1 MASKLEELAKDIRK
15 DNIKGNTYQN
25 VEGKNYGGTHK
36 NALGDGD
43 VKGKGTGTF
52 LDTYNG
58 GGLHDEIGVADQ
70 ADSGRKNNI
79 KKNTYNA
86 DKQYTHP
93 DSDGNEGQ
101 FRVS

>member
-1 MASKLEELAKDIRK
+1 MKRTIVNQR
-15 DNIKGNTYQN
+15 IKGNTYQN
-25 VEGKNYGGTHK
+25 DESKQYSGTHK

-43 VKGKGTGTF
+43 VKGKGTGAF

-70 ADSGRKNNI
+70 ADSGRKNNLI
-79 KKNTYNA
+79 KNIYNK
-86 DKQYTHP
+86 DKPYKHP